1 MTLLRGYHIKNNLD
15 WRGFDFFDWNDFYDD
30 SLALYN
36 NDHDALEKDLLI
48 LISGPAGLKNALYNK
63 YFNPKTNSAF
73 KEQFTLAYHLKRFLE
88 NKDVKWYRQ
97 LFIHI
102 NIAMFGTLEYITIRK
117 ILIKKNFVLH
127 RNIAL
132 AGTEVAFADNFS
144 FFSAPRVG
152 LNTSFYYLS
161 VFYRAI
167 KNLVLPL
174 VVSIFLGILLL
185 NYFSVNFL
193 KNLAA
198 WLVVGLI
205 FFWLMSGFN
214 FFVKRYRF
222 GKYTSPIQRFWKRA
236 NAYFWLIEGFLFLLF
251 FYYYLNSSQ
260 EVYYFFD
267 EANLNQPQLLS
278 LTSFY
283 FSNILLLLLIFYS
296 IFIILNLNSYNFKQ
310 LLTHLTVVTLGI
322 IFIFLLECYQFYYI
336 ISMFYESTWAYSGE
350 NGVWGLTVDSPK
362 LRAKQQY
369 FILALIAKYWHF
381 LFIFFSWLF
390 VVFKS
395 YEQRRIHYTLFGVN
409 LQNLMLLLL
418 LNVLFVAN
426 WVKWI
431 IRRFYDISYY
441 WFFADLNNWT
451 TSVTAEE
458 LLTFF
463 QFINVAM

>member
-1 MTLLRGYHIKNNLD
+1 MTLLRGYHIKNNLH
-15 WRGFDFFDWNDFYDD
+15 WQGFDFFDWNDFYND
-30 SLALYN
+30 SLSLYN
-36 NDHDALEKDLLI
+36 NDQSALERDLLF
-48 LISGPAGLKNALYNK
+48 LINSPIGLKNALYNK
-63 YFNPKTNSAF
+63 YLNNKTNHAF
-73 KEQFTLAYHLKRFLE
+73 VRQFTFSYQLKNFLE
-88 NKDVKWYRQ
+88 NKDIKWYRQ
-97 LFIHI
+97 LFIHV
-102 NIAMFGTLEYITIRK
+102 NIAMFGTLEYITVRK

-127 RNIAL
+127 RNTII
-132 AGTEVAFADNFS
+132 TDNDVAFGDNFN
-144 FFSAPRVG
+144 FFAAPKVG
-152 LNTSFYYLS
+152 LNTSFYYLT
-161 VFYRAI
+161 VFYRAL
-167 KNLVLPL
+167 KNLILPL
-174 VVSIFLGILLL
+174 IVSVLLGVLLL

-214 FFVKRYRF
+214 FFIKRYRF
-222 GKYTSPIQRFWKRA
+222 GKYTSAIQRFWKRT

-296 IFIILNLNSYNFKQ
+296 IFIILNLSSYNFKQ

-336 ISMFYESTWAYSGE
+336 ITMFYESVWSYSGE
-350 NGVWGLTVDSPK
+350 NAVWGLTIDSPK
-362 LRAKQQY
+362 IRAKQQY

-418 LNVLFVAN
+418 LNSLFAAN
-426 WVKWI
+426 WLKWV

-441 WFFADLNNWT
+441 WFFADINNWT

-463 QFINVAM
+463 QFVNVAM